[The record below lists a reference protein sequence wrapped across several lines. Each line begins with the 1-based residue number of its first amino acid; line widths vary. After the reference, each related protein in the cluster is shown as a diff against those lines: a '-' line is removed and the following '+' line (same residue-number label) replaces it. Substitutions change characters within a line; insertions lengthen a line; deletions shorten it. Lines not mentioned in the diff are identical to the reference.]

1 MKRAGKG
8 FEPRESERSED
19 SPSGSNP
26 GEHARR
32 ERNECLGSDSGETAS
47 VVTRY
52 REDSLPESIDGTLS
66 RGGYASLF
74 RVWRSR
80 RVLPLGRVT
89 NHMARADPGRTN
101 DPDREIRLLK
111 NPDGQWTARDLR
123 VEVTAQ
129 GESRE
134 EALENLDAV
143 VAAIESDGGHSP
155 TDDEIRDLGVD
166 PDVARSHDDD
176 LPDILQ

>member
-1 MKRAGKG
+1 
-8 FEPRESERSED
+8 
-19 SPSGSNP
+19 
-26 GEHARR
+26 
-32 ERNECLGSDSGETAS
+32 
-47 VVTRY
+47 
-52 REDSLPESIDGTLS
+52 
-66 RGGYASLF
+66 
-74 RVWRSR
+74 
-80 RVLPLGRVT
+80 
-89 NHMARADPGRTN
+89 MARADPGRTN

>member
-1 MKRAGKG
+1 MRGANEVSASVMRAV
-8 FEPRESERSED
+8 EPRARKRD
-19 SPSGSNP
+19 SHDLLSQ
-26 GEHARR
+26 
-32 ERNECLGSDSGETAS
+32 
-47 VVTRY
+47 
-52 REDSLPESIDGTLS
+52 SIDGRLS
-66 RGGYASLF
+66 RDDQSSLV
-74 RVWRSR
+74 RVERSR
-80 RVLPLGRVT
+80 RVLPLGKVT
-89 NHMARADPGRTN
+89 DHMARADPRRTN

-166 PDVARSHDDD
+166 PDVARSQDDE